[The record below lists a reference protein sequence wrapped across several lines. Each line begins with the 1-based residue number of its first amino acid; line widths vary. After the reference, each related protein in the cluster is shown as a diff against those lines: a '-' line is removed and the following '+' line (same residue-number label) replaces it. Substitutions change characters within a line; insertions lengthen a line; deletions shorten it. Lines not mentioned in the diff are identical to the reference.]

1 MIRAEQPGFAVR
13 GRGVDWQVCAQ
24 SPGGSASL
32 MLMEKVIAEVRF
44 LQSGGGEGKVRVI
57 SFESQQQELTPQG

>member
-1 MIRAEQPGFAVR
+1 
-13 GRGVDWQVCAQ
+13 
-24 SPGGSASL
+24 